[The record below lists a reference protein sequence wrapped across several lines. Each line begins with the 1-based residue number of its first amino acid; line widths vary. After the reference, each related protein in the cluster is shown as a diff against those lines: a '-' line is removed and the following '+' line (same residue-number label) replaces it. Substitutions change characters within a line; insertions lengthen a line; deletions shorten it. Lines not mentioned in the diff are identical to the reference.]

1 MPTPVSERLYIMKSL
16 FSIFILTILSL
27 SVATAQTG
35 SQIFGK
41 VINEYQETLPHT
53 TVTLHSKDN
62 ITMTITTVTDSTGS
76 FIFKNIVTG
85 NYNISI
91 KSLSHQEHIGAPFS
105 VSTAASEHNIGL
117 IQLLSKSTAIG
128 EVVIQQKKP
137 LIEQHVDKMVVNVE
151 NSALSDG
158 SSSLDLL
165 NKIPGL
171 SVSTDGTVTL
181 KGKSGTTIM
190 INGKL
195 TYLSA
200 DQLTNLLRSTSSL
213 DVTKIEVMTNPSAKY
228 EAAGESGIIN
238 IVLKK
243 GLKQGFNGA
252 VSANGGLGRGAQMG
266 GSINL
271 NYRTSKANY
280 FATYNQ
286 YYQNLENRTE
296 LTRYLLN
303 RETLQP
309 EYISEQKNVEKPKLR
324 SNNFRFGADFTLDPK
339 NTIGF
344 LVNGGFGKYP
354 KYEPTENDFR
364 NGENNSLLWKAKTIN
379 EGRERWE
386 DLLYNLNYVHKFN
399 EEGHQLT
406 VDLDHVYHYSKMDQS
421 LQTTYTD
428 DQQQPIKPLSARL
441 GDIPSKNKV
450 YVAKVDYTLPLKNGL
465 KFETGYKGSIVR
477 TENDLRYDT
486 LRNGNYVPDLKTS
499 NHFIYHENIQ
509 AAYINLNKEWGKL
522 TTQVGLRGEYTDT
535 KGEQITTNETFNKN
549 YFDLFPSVFLTYNV
563 SDQHRVQ
570 ANYSRRIERPSF
582 WDMNPF
588 RVYTDAFS
596 YYEGNSKLD
605 PSFSNSFELGYTLLG
620 KYMLTTN
627 YSHSK
632 DVVNEI
638 VGRDALEPNT
648 VFERPVN
655 LGTFTNMG
663 VSLTVPIPFT
673 KWWNATYFANFYHN
687 RYELPM
693 GETISKRSGNTL
705 AFNGQNTFSLPK
717 SWKLEL
723 GGNYTSGMTVGVHEI
738 KSYGLVY
745 AGIQK
750 SFLNEKAMVKLVVN
764 DIFRTNQ
771 RRYETMYTDI
781 RTFGKINR
789 DSRSALLTFS
799 YRFGGT
805 ASSGND
811 RSTGSE
817 DIKNRL

>member
-1 MPTPVSERLYIMKSL
+1 MKLL
-16 FSIFILTILSL
+16 FSIFIFVIIASL
-27 SVATAQTG
+27 PVATAQTG
-35 SQIFGK
+35 SHIFGK
-41 VINEYQETLPHT
+41 VVNEKHETLSYT
-53 TVTLHSKDN
+53 TVTLHSMDN
-62 ITMTITTVTDSTGS
+62 GTVTIATITDSTGT
-76 FIFKNIVTG
+76 FVFKNIVAG

-91 KSLSHQEHIGAPFS
+91 KSLSHQEHIGAPFPIS
-105 VSTAASEHNIGL
+105 LLTSDHNIGL
-117 IQLLSKSTAIG
+117 IQLLSKSNAIG

-137 LIEQHVDKMVVNVE
+137 FIEQHVDKMVVNVE

-213 DVTKIEVMTNPSAKY
+213 DVTKVEVMTNPSAKY
-228 EAAGESGIIN
+228 EAAGESGIVN

-243 GLKQGFNGA
+243 GLKQGFNG
-252 VSANGGLGRGAQMG
+252 SIGLNGGMGRGAQMG

-271 NYRTSKANY
+271 NYRTSKTNY

-286 YYQNLENRTE
+286 YYQNLENRQE
-296 LTRYLLN
+296 LTRYLMN
-303 RETLQP
+303 NGTQQA
-309 EYISEQKNVEKPKLR
+309 EYISEQRNIEKPKLR
-324 SNNFRFGADFTLDPK
+324 SNNFRIGADFTLDSK
-339 NTIGF
+339 NIIGF
-344 LVNGGFGKYP
+344 LINGGFGKYP

-364 NGENNSLLWKAKTIN
+364 NATDNSLLWRAHTIN

-386 DLLYNLNYVHKFN
+386 DLLYNLNYVHKFDEN
-399 EEGHQLT
+399 GHQLT
-406 VDLDHVYHYSKMDQS
+406 IDLDHVYHYSKMDQS

-428 DQQQPIKPLSARL
+428 DMQNPTRPLSARI
-441 GDIPSKNKV
+441 GDIPSKNSV
-450 YVAKVDYTLPLKNGL
+450 YVVKVDYTLPFRNGL
-465 KFETGYKGSIVR
+465 KFEAGYKGSIVR

-486 LRNGNYVPDLKTS
+486 LQNGIYLPDHKTS
-499 NHFIYHENIQ
+499 NHFIYQENIQ
-509 AAYINLNKEWGKL
+509 AAYLNLNKEWGKL

-535 KGEQITTNETFNKN
+535 KGEQITTDETFTKN
-549 YFDLFPSVFLTYNV
+549 YFDLFPSLFVTYNIA
-563 SDQHRVQ
+563 DQHRVQ

-588 RVYTDAFS
+588 RVYTDPFS

-620 KYMLTTN
+620 KYMVTTN
-627 YSHSK
+627 YSHAK

-638 VGRDALEPNT
+638 VGRDVLASNT

-655 LGTFTNMG
+655 LGTYTNMG
-663 VSLTVPIPFT
+663 VSLTAPTQFT

-693 GETISKRSGNTL
+693 GEMISIRSGNTL
-705 AFNGQNTFSLPK
+705 AINGQNTFSLPK

-738 KSYGLVY
+738 KSYGLIY
-745 AGIQK
+745 TGIQK
-750 SFLNEKAMVKLVVN
+750 NFLNEKAMLKLVIN
-764 DIFRTNQ
+764 DILKTNQ

-789 DSRSALLTFS
+789 DSRSVLLTFS
-799 YRFGGT
+799 YRFGGNI
-805 ASSGND
+805 SSSNN

-817 DIKNRL
+817 DIKSRL